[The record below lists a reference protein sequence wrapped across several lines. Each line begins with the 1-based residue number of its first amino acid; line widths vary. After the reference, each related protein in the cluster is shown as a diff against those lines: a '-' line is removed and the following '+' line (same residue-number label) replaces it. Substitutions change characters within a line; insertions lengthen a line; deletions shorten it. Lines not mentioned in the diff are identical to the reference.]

1 MAFLQLAFIAYL
13 MQLPLFIVWLRGV
26 ASARRLR
33 GRHPE
38 VARLLLLALGLL
50 IAIRALDPLVSLF
63 LPDYLHQQG
72 LDVQETVAVLR
83 TKQAVLAVVGV
94 VPWALTIW
102 GAFGWR
108 ERAAAPVAQ
117 EGPPP

>member
-33 GRHPE
+33 GR
-38 VARLLLLALGLL
+38 
-50 IAIRALDPLVSLF
+50 LF